1 MIASGLSVVMLAI
14 SLLLCAATGDS
25 SVKMG
30 IQKKPFGK
38 TTDGLAADLY
48 VLANRTGMQVSITN
62 YGATV
67 VSVEVPDRASNVRD
81 VVLGYDTVSGYQ
93 NGKSY
98 FGATVG
104 RYANR
109 IARGQFQLDGKTYVL
124 PKNDGENTLHGGI
137 LGFNKRLWTVKEIS
151 DKDSL
156 ALEFSYVSRDGE
168 EGFPGN
174 LTTKILFEL
183 PNEKNELWI
192 SYSAETDKAT
202 VLNLT
207 NHSYFNLAGEGDDTI
222 LFHDLSIYGRKF
234 TPVDSTLIPTG
245 ELREVKNGPFDFT
258 QGVRIGAR
266 IEDPDQQLKF
276 GKGYDHNWE
285 LEKRGKPDS
294 LELAA
299 RVTEPKSGRILEVL
313 TTEPGLQFYSGN
325 FLDGTERGK
334 GNKSYAHRSAL
345 CLETQHFPDS
355 PNHSNF
361 PPIILD
367 PGKKYSSTTVLRFSA
382 K

>member
-1 MIASGLSVVMLAI
+1 MIASGLGVVMLAI
-14 SLLLCAATGDS
+14 SLLLSAATGDS
-25 SVKMG
+25 NGKMG

-62 YGATV
+62 YGATLV
-67 VSVEVPDRASNVRD
+67 TLEVPDRAGNVRD

-98 FGATVG
+98 FGGTIG

-109 IARGQFQLDGKTYVL
+109 IAHGQFQLDGKTYVL

-137 LGFNKRLWTVKEIS
+137 LGFNKRMWTVKEIP

-156 ALEFSYVSRDGE
+156 ALEFSYVSKDGE

-174 LTTKILFEL
+174 LATKVVFRLL
-183 PNEKNELWI
+183 KDKNELWI
-192 SYSAETDKAT
+192 NYSAETDKAT

-207 NHSYFNLAGEGDDTI
+207 NHSYFNLAGEGNDSI
-222 LFHDLSIYGRKF
+222 LFHELNIYGQKF

-245 ELREVKNGPFDFT
+245 ELRDVKNSPFDFT
-258 QGVRIGAR
+258 HGVRIGAR
-266 IEDPDQQLKF
+266 IDDPDQQLTF

-285 LEKRGKPDS
+285 LEKKGKSDS
-294 LELAA
+294 PQLAA

-345 CLETQHFPDS
+345 CMETQHFPDS

-361 PPIILD
+361 SPATLE
-367 PGKKYSSTTVLRFSA
+367 PGKKYSSTTVFRFSA
-382 K
+382 Q